1 MISNKKN
8 INIAIIGLGQIG
20 IYLYNELLKKKK
32 EIEIKTGKKI
42 NIVAIS
48 AKNRNKKRRFKIDK
62 KIFFSNPL
70 KIIDKRKIDILFE
83 CIGKSDGISK
93 KVVEYALK
101 IK

>member
-48 AKNRNKKRRFKIDK
+48 AKN
-62 KIFFSNPL
+62 
-70 KIIDKRKIDILFE
+70 
-83 CIGKSDGISK
+83 
-93 KVVEYALK
+93 K
-101 IK
+101 IKKDVLKLIKKFFFQTL